1 MTLTLTELADWLRA
15 EFGEREPLKRRGPP
29 AVRRLA
35 LALEP
40 ADLPPTLDADALF
53 VHRSLRVGERWPGLG
68 VLGVH
73 DGFDLSLTTGP
84 NHRLANALGWRDV
97 REVIWKGELKGI
109 TATPPQQG
117 WNELR
122 AALHAELGGE
132 DSSWPPAS
140 SLLSNLNTEPLRLA
154 LMNAMNPGLIEH
166 VAAGGVRVY
175 LTGQLRPSASAA
187 AHALGMGVIALGHRR
202 SEEWGLRRLAAEL
215 RAAFPGLQTH
225 VYGPTD

>member
-1 MTLTLTELADWLRA
+1 MTPPTLQHLADWLRA
-15 EFGEREPLKRRGPP
+15 EFGEQQPLRREGPP

-40 ADLPPTLDADALF
+40 ADLPPTLEADALF

-73 DGFDLSLTTGP
+73 DGFDLALTTGP
-84 NHRLANALGWRDV
+84 NYRLARVLGWRDV
-97 REVIWKGELKGI
+97 REVVWKGELKGI
-109 TATPPQQG
+109 TATPPQEN
-117 WNELR
+117 WAELQ

-132 DSSWPPAS
+132 DSSWPPADTS
-140 SLLSNLNTEPLRLA
+140 GPLRLA

-166 VAAGGVRVY
+166 VAAQDVRVY

-187 AHALGMGVIALGHRR
+187 AHAHGLGVTALGHRR
-202 SEEWGLRRLAAEL
+202 TEEWGLRRLAAEL
-215 RAAFPGLQTH
+215 RGAFPGLETE
-225 VYGPTD
+225 VYGGSS

>member
-1 MTLTLTELADWLRA
+1 MTPPSLHGLADWLRA
-15 EFGEREPLKRRGPP
+15 EFGEREPLKRGGPP
-29 AVRRLA
+29 QVQRLA

-40 ADLPPTLDADALF
+40 ADLPPEVDADALF

-73 DGFDLSLTTGP
+73 DGFDLALTTGP
-84 NHRLANALGWRDV
+84 NHRLARALGWRDV
-97 REVIWKGELKGI
+97 REVVWKGELKGI
-109 TATPPQQG
+109 TATPPQDSWAG
-117 WNELR
+117 LR

-132 DSSWPPAS
+132 DSSWPPAPGP
-140 SLLSNLNTEPLRLA
+140 EPLRLA

-187 AHALGMGVIALGHRR
+187 AQAHGLGVIALGHRR
-202 SEEWGLRRLAAEL
+202 TEAWGLRQLAAEL
-215 RAAFPGLQTH
+215 RAAFPGLHTE
-225 VYGPTD
+225 VYGSEG